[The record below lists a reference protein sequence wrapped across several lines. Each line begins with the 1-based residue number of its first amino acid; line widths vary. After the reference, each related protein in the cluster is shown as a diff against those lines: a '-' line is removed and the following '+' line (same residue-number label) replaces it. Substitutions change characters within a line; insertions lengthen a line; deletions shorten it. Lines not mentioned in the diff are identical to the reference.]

1 MTYRTSI
8 VTLERVQKE
17 FPYGAKLY
25 IIKGISFIDGQGRGH
40 TMYDYTESSELR
52 TGNEIFELIEKL
64 AHNNNYKLARV
75 RDFGVNRPRI
85 VVQYVENPGI
95 FSVPYNL

>member
-1 MTYRTSI
+1 MTYRTPI

-17 FPYGAKLY
+17 SAYGAKLY
-25 IIKGISFIDGQGRGH
+25 IIKGISFIDAQGRGH
-40 TMYDYTESSELR
+40 TLYEYTDKTKLR
-52 TGNEIFELIEKL
+52 TGNEVFELIEKL

-85 VVQYVENPGI
+85 VVQFVENPGI